1 MKWLQNINENFDN
14 NGIVDWHN
22 RIRPSS
28 GLSCS
33 FPFCDFLDDVK
44 LALKC
49 IALIKYNEKEKIAKE
64 MSDSDYVH
72 SVKSTGRWKR
82 YFSIMVYLKIFT

>member
-1 MKWLQNINENFDN
+1 
-14 NGIVDWHN
+14 
-22 RIRPSS
+22 
-28 GLSCS
+28 
-33 FPFCDFLDDVK
+33 VK

-72 SVKSTGRWKR
+72 SVKSIG
-82 YFSIMVYLKIFT
+82 